1 MITMRFQCRLL
12 SDVVLNQ
19 KSNTEGENKTLDFI
33 PGNVFLGI
41 VASHYAD
48 FGNDKAMRVF
58 HSGSVRF
65 GDAHPIAENSAS
77 HRTLRVPASLYYP
90 KLKQPSDICYVHH
103 LYDRSKDPEK
113 QQLKQCRNG
122 FYDFSTQEARMASV
136 EKAFAIKSAYDRD
149 KRRSKD
155 EMMYGYESLRKG
167 MTFLFEI
174 EVDDAL
180 ADLAND
186 IKAYV
191 LGKHR
196 VGRSRTAQYGLVEIT
211 EQTYTDIPSTDKT
224 VTIKGDTYVTV
235 YADSRLIF
243 LDENGEPTFRP
254 TPQQLGLSA
263 EDEIK
268 WDYCQLRTF
277 QYAPW
282 NGIRS
287 TRDTDRCGIEKG
299 SVFVVKV
306 KDKPNGLHSHYV
318 GSYKNEGFGKVIYN
332 PHFLAS
338 NGANGEATYRL
349 SSPTTAQ
356 DETTSE
362 KPLQGTSLLNYLA
375 SVKRKDEADRF
386 IYEAVNRFVHDNASR
401 FRGERFASQW
411 GAIRTYAMQCKT
423 YQEIEREL
431 FSRTKTV
438 LRGKDNERREEPDA
452 YLTHGIAKEQWNKQK
467 RKEVLKQFVEDVH
480 SKENKHGDIV
490 CRALINLSAE
500 MAKKCRKEESNG

>member
-1 MITMRFQCRLL
+1 MITMQFQCKLL

-48 FGNDKAMRVF
+48 FGNDKALQVF

-65 GDAHPIAENSAS
+65 GDAHPIAEHCVS

-90 KLKQPSDICYVHH
+90 KLKEPGDICYVHH
-103 LYDRSKDPEK
+103 LYNRNMDPEK

-122 FYDFSTQEARMASV
+122 FYDFCERKASV
-136 EKAFAIKSAYDRD
+136 AVVEKSFAIKSAYDRD
-149 KRRSKD
+149 KRRSED
-155 EMMYGYESLRKG
+155 EKMYGYESLRKG

-180 ADLAND
+180 YDLAKD
-186 IKAYV
+186 IKTYV
-191 LGKHR
+191 LGRHR

-211 EQTYTDIPSTDKT
+211 EQAYTDIPSTNNT
-224 VTIKGDTYVTV
+224 VAIKGETYVTI

-254 TPQQLGLSA
+254 TAQQLGLTS
-263 EDEIK
+263 EDEIR
-268 WDYCQLRTF
+268 WEYSQIRTF

-287 TRDTDRCGIEKG
+287 SRDTDRCGIEKG

-306 KDKPNGLHSHYV
+306 REQPQNLHSQYV

-332 PHFLAS
+332 PDFLATD
-338 NGANGEATYRL
+338 GANGEAAYSL
-349 SSPTTAQ
+349 GSPSATQDNTTLP
-356 DETTSE
+356 E
-362 KPLQGTSLLNYLA
+362 PLQGTPLLNYLA

-386 IYEAVNRFVHDNASR
+386 IYEEVNRFVRENTSQ

-411 GAIRTYAMQCKT
+411 GSIRTYAMQCKT
-423 YQEIEREL
+423 YEEIEKEL

-438 LRGKDNERREEPDA
+438 LRGKERRLEEEPDA
-452 YLTHGIAKEQWNKQK
+452 YLTHGVAKEQWSKQR
-467 RKEVLKQFVEDVH
+467 RKEVLKQFVEDIH
-480 SKENKHGDIV
+480 AKENTHGDIT
-490 CRALINLSAE
+490 CRALINLPAE